1 MPFSHIGILFLR
13 DANNYSDDIVVATA
27 GNNETEDE
35 SINIDAAYAQTGGC
49 SKKINCMRAVLNTLI
64 NLMVFPVNI
73 LQAWHAGMP
82 PLSKR
87 SLNNLL
93 YYSKGLINSK

>member
-1 MPFSHIGILFLR
+1 MPFSRIGILFLR

-49 SKKINCMRAVLNTLI
+49 SKKIKIVREL
-64 NLMVFPVNI
+64 F
-73 LQAWHAGMP
+73 
-82 PLSKR
+82 
-87 SLNNLL
+87 
-93 YYSKGLINSK
+93 